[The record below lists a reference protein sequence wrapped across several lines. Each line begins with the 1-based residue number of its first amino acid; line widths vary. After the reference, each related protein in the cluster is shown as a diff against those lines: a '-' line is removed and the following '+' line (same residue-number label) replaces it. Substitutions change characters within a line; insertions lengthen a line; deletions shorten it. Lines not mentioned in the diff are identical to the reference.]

1 MGSTNLVQNQLFNR
15 DETNDPNVVEAVE
28 PAKIIAQKG
37 SHQVHQMTSAER
49 GDSVNMLP
57 FVNAAWKLFLG
68 VLFFPVKKNGI
79 ILQTL
84 PPHPSNASQPLD
96 RTNYGPFKCHLAES
110 HANWIREDSG
120 ERMSIYEVPLLSKP
134 AILRAFT
141 ETNIKKGFH
150 ATGSFQHSQ
159 QVTFIA
165 DQAKINKLRTD
176 RPVSLNLRN
185 PKAMPINYKVM

>member
-1 MGSTNLVQNQLFNR
+1 MGYSIFVF
-15 DETNDPNVVEAVE
+15 
-28 PAKIIAQKG
+28 AK
-37 SHQVHQMTSAER
+37 E
-49 GDSVNMLP
+49 
-57 FVNAAWKLFLG
+57 
-68 VLFFPVKKNGI
+68 NGI

-150 ATGSFQHSQ
+150 ATGIFPLDPNAIPNNMFAASIVTSLRDLKNFYFKKSKAYRLLRPRNLEKTKIPTALQILLTMRGPWDLLGSRRDLSHS
-159 QVTFIA
+159 T
-165 DQAKINKLRTD
+165 
-176 RPVSLNLRN
+176 
-185 PKAMPINYKVM
+185 